1 MKRYALE
8 RVFLPWFKVTMTKT
22 YVRNDD
28 SMEAVVRDIIRRSCA
43 LMPDRA
49 SAERLTEAVLLR
61 AIAENTKG
69 GLTNVRLQ
77 LMGMLD
83 EEHRLRGRRFLN

>member
-1 MKRYALE
+1 MVKK
-8 RVFLPWFKVTMTKT
+8 FL
-22 YVRNDD
+22 RNND
-28 SMEAVVRDIIRRSCA
+28 SMEAVVRDVIRRACT

-61 AIAENTKG
+61 AIAENATG
-69 GLTNVRLQ
+69 RLTNFRLQ

-83 EEHRLRGRRFLN
+83 EEYHLRGRHFLN

>member
-1 MKRYALE
+1 MIKA
-8 RVFLPWFKVTMTKT
+8 FL
-22 YVRNDD
+22 RNDD
-28 SMEAVVRDIIRRSCA
+28 SMEAVVRDVIRRSCA

-49 SAERLTEAVLLR
+49 SADRLTEAVLLR

-69 GLTNVRLQ
+69 RLTNFRLQ

>member
-1 MKRYALE
+1 MLKA
-8 RVFLPWFKVTMTKT
+8 FLL
-22 YVRNDD
+22 NED
-28 SMEAVVRDIIRRSCA
+28 SMEAVVRDVIRRSCS

-49 SAERLTEAVLLR
+49 SADRLTEAVLLR

-69 GLTNVRLQ
+69 RLTDFRLQ

-83 EEHRLRGRRFLN
+83 EEHRLRGRSFLN

>member
-1 MKRYALE
+1 MVKK
-8 RVFLPWFKVTMTKT
+8 FL
-22 YVRNDD
+22 RNDD
-28 SMEAVVRDIIRRSCA
+28 SMEAVVRDVIHRACA

-61 AIAENTKG
+61 AVAENAKG
-69 GLTNVRLQ
+69 RLTNFRLQ

-83 EEHRLRGRRFLN
+83 EEHRLRGRHFLN

>member
-1 MKRYALE
+1 MIKSSL
-8 RVFLPWFKVTMTKT
+8 
-22 YVRNDD
+22 RNDD
-28 SMEAVVRDIIRRSCA
+28 SMEAVIRDVIRRSCV

-49 SAERLTEAVLLR
+49 SADRLTEAVLLR

-69 GLTNVRLQ
+69 RLTDFRLQ

>member
-1 MKRYALE
+1 MIKASL
-8 RVFLPWFKVTMTKT
+8 
-22 YVRNDD
+22 RNDD
-28 SMEAVVRDIIRRSCA
+28 SMEAVVRDMIRRACV

-49 SAERLTEAVLLR
+49 SADRLTEAVLLR

-69 GLTNVRLQ
+69 RLTDFRLQ

>member
-1 MKRYALE
+1 MIKASL
-8 RVFLPWFKVTMTKT
+8 
-22 YVRNDD
+22 RNDD
-28 SMEAVVRDIIRRSCA
+28 SMEAVVRDVIRRSCA

-69 GLTNVRLQ
+69 QLTNFRLQ
-77 LMGMLD
+77 LMALLD
-83 EEHRLRGRRFLN
+83 EEHRLHGRRFLN

>member
-1 MKRYALE
+1 
-8 RVFLPWFKVTMTKT
+8 MTKAFLGD
-22 YVRNDD
+22 DD
-28 SMEAVVRDIIRRSCA
+28 SMETVVRDVIRRSSV

-49 SAERLTEAVLLR
+49 SADRLTEAVLLR

-69 GLTNVRLQ
+69 RLTDLRLQ

-83 EEHRLRGRRFLN
+83 EEHRLRAKRLLN

>member
-1 MKRYALE
+1 MLKA
-8 RVFLPWFKVTMTKT
+8 FL
-22 YVRNDD
+22 RNNDN
-28 SMEAVVRDIIRRSCA
+28 METVVRDVIRRSCA

-49 SAERLTEAVLLR
+49 SADRLTEAVLLR
-61 AIAENTKG
+61 AIAENNTG
-69 GLTNVRLQ
+69 RLTDFRLQ